1 MIENEGI
8 VIKSINYGDSNK
20 IITLFT
26 ISGLKSLTVK
36 GAQKPSSHTF
46 NFAKEFILL
55 KYEDRGKY
63 LIGGKVENYYTNIIN
78 DINLTK
84 SALRIFE
91 IINMLVEHI
100 IDNKIAYEFLKQCL
114 DLINQKI
121 DHNLIELIF
130 RIKFLYL
137 IGLSPNFNSCVRCG
151 SKEELVYFS
160 LYDGGMKCDKCKDL
174 KDYRLSNEELDT
186 FRLLYLVKLDKLMDN
201 VNLIKY
207 NYDDMNLVLNM
218 FYSHFLG
225 FESNVEKIY
234 KKINK

>member
-20 IITLFT
+20 IITIFCAEGIKT
-26 ISGLKSLTVK
+26 LTVK
-36 GAQKPSSHTF
+36 GAQKPTSHAF

-55 KYEDRGKY
+55 KYEDKGKY
-63 LIGGKVENYYTNIIN
+63 LIGGKVDNYYSNIIN
-78 DINLTK
+78 DYNITK

-91 IINMLVEHI
+91 IINMLSLHI
-100 IDNKIAYEFLKQCL
+100 NDYKVAYEFLKDCL
-114 DLINQKI
+114 DLLNKKI
-121 DHNLIELIF
+121 DHDLIELVF

-137 IGLSPNFNSCVRCG
+137 IGLAPNFNSCVNCG

-160 LYDGGMKCDKCKDL
+160 LFDGGMKCKNCKDINDFIL
-174 KDYRLSNEELDT
+174 TNSQLDL
-186 FRLLYLVKLDKLMDN
+186 FKVLYLVKLDKLVENIDI
-201 VNLIKY
+201 IKY
-207 NYDDMNLVLNM
+207 DYEEINKILNM

-225 FESNVEKIY
+225 FESKVEKIY